1 MDIAT
6 LRRLLSHH
14 RSSALAILCVLGVV
28 SIAVGGALAAP
39 GTSRSPTPTGTSTS
53 TPTPTAADSNGR
65 SQSNGDSPSNGGSQS
80 GDAAGSQQATTSET
94 MGTVTLIFQ
103 DGAYLELP
111 FVSKEYNF
119 KVTVTKLNRST
130 FVVAHHHGTT
140 SKRWYIANTSLSKTN
155 KHAGWPGRIGKHTSK
170 KRLAN
175 QIADTKIYKQQIRPF
190 MKSDTHRTK
199 KSLVD
204 QPGKKVGFDPVKNLK
219 KIVTALFGFGKGIIT
234 TTLDWIFGVPAP
246 GKPTKPQTWLNPH
259 NGIWGGIADFTKW
272 TTTFAALLLAYSGG
286 MTFLRTDATKR
297 RQDWKRWG
305 FALVMVLGTWTLLPL
320 GLHLANEFSQVV
332 RPDLSGIFR
341 SWASVSKVGV
351 GLGFMIILAFLQQS
365 ILGIGI
371 FVLAIER
378 VIILITVGFWPLA
391 WALRSTRNDIAQS
404 LGQLCVFLLAMMIAT
419 KLGQALM
426 ARLLFSLEW
435 NLGSA
440 GLGHIVIMLLVIGAG
455 TAFMLIYFPFKMLQH
470 ANDAANVS
478 LGMSTAAKASGQASE
493 WAGDRAS
500 ERVRPYLKG
509 KYDSLRDWRENE
521 PASAI
526 PDHKQ
531 QVGQVGRGR
540 DDPERTDYSQSTSSD
555 GGFDGFDPE
564 HFNRYEKHDPFDTEA
579 SNRYQEH
586 VDDLNMGTDDE

>member
-1 MDIAT
+1 MDTEI
-6 LRRLLSHH
+6 LRRTSS
-14 RSSALAILCVLGVV
+14 RSRTSALAVLCVIAVV
-28 SIAVGGALAAP
+28 SLAVGGAFAAP
-39 GTSRSPTPTGTSTS
+39 GTDRPTPTPSATPSGTST
-53 TPTPTAADSNGR
+53 
-65 SQSNGDSPSNGGSQS
+65 PSDTDAGSKGGSQS
-80 GDAAGSQQATTSET
+80 GRATGSTPGAGAPSAGT
-94 MGTVTLIFQ
+94 MGSV
-103 DGAYLELP
+103 ELSIRYIAP
-111 FVSKEYNF
+111 GSPVLKFP
-119 KVTVTKLNRST
+119 VTVTKVNTTT
-130 FVVAHHHGTT
+130 FRIRHRHRGTGTT
-140 SKRWYIANTSLSKTN
+140 ETWYIANQSLWVNSNTQ
-155 KHAGWPGRIGKHTSK
+155 GWPGRLGTKTDK
-170 KRLAN
+170 KRLMREIKRTTVFN
-175 QIADTKIYKQQIRPF
+175 KQIRPF
-190 MKSDTHRTK
+190 ILNTHYPQHIDEEAKENREQIDK
-199 KSLVD
+199 AI
-204 QPGKKVGFDPVKNLK
+204 PGFDPVKNLK
-219 KIVTALFGFGKGIIT
+219 EVVKALFGFGKGIIT

-246 GKPTKPQTWLNPH
+246 GKPTKPQTWLDPH
-259 NGIWGGIADFTKW
+259 NGVWPGISEFTKW

-305 FALVMVLGTWTLLPL
+305 FALLMILGTWTLLPL

-332 RPDLSGIFR
+332 RPGISDVFR

-351 GLGFMIILAFLQQS
+351 GLGFMIVLALLQQS

-404 LGQLCVFLLAMMIAT
+404 LGQLCIFLLAMMIAT

-478 LGMSTAAKASGQASE
+478 LGMSTAAKAGGQASE
-493 WAGDRAS
+493 WAGERAS
-500 ERVRPYLKG
+500 ERARPYLKG
-509 KYDSLRDWRENE
+509 KYDSLRDWRDSD
-521 PASAI
+521 PASSI

-540 DDPERTDYSQSTSSD
+540 DDSERTDYSQSTSAD
-555 GGFDGFDPE
+555 GGFDAFDPE

-586 VDDLNMGTDDE
+586 IDDLNMGTDDE